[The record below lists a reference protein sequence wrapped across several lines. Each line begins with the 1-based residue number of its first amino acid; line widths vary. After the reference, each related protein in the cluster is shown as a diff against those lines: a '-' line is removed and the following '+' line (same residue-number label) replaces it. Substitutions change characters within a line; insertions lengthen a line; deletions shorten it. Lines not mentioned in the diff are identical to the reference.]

1 MIKDFNVLLIE
12 DNLIEMMKIKKLLSL
27 ILLLVILK
35 KSLFLGFQMSYL
47 HLVNLLIFKCFFQF
61 PAYTII

>member
-27 ILLLVILK
+27 ILLLVILMK
-35 KSLFLGFQMSYL
+35 GVF
-47 HLVNLLIFKCFFQF
+47 
-61 PAYTII
+61 

>member
-27 ILLLVILK
+27 LK
-35 KSLFLGFQMSYL
+35 LDHNISFANN
-47 HLVNLLIFKCFFQF
+47 V
-61 PAYTII
+61 